1 VPFEQ
6 AGTDRRVPDVSRA
19 ERALGLRPTVTLEDG
34 LRRTYD
40 WYAEQ
45 LLGAIG

>member
-1 VPFEQ
+1 
-6 AGTDRRVPDVSRA
+6 VPDVSRA
-19 ERALGLRPTVTLEDG
+19 ERALGLAPQVSLEEG
-34 LRRTYD
+34 LRRTYA